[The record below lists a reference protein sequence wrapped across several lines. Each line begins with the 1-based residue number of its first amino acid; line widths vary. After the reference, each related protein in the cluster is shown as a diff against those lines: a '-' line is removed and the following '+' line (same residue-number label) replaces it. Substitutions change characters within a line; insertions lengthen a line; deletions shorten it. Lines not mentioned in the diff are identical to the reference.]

1 MSQVIQALRSLDR
14 KERFAVLR
22 EVLGFE
28 PETPRLDGR
37 FRQKLSNRIGISVP
51 EHAFLAM
58 DYHLDWIDVAL
69 YLVSK
74 QEIRPKCPFLNER
87 FPNINENQQDVDL
100 LIAFESDGAGEASTH
115 LVHIEAKAYLGWTN
129 AQLNGKAA
137 RLRAIFGEDGARWAF
152 ATPHYVLMSAKRS
165 PRISTQSWPR
175 WMKNGDEPIWLDY
188 DLPSRFKITRCDPSG
203 TPSKNG
209 GYLRLD

>member
-1 MSQVIQALRSLDR
+1 MSQVIQALRSFDR

-22 EVLGFE
+22 EVLGFDS
-28 PETPRLDGR
+28 ETPRLHGR
-37 FRQKLSNRIGISVP
+37 LREKLGDCIGMPVP

-69 YLVSK
+69 YRVSK
-74 QEIRPKCPFLNER
+74 QGIHPKSPFPNER

-100 LIAFESDGAGEASTH
+100 LVAFEADGTGEASTH
-115 LVHIEAKAYLGWTN
+115 LVHIEAKAYLGWKN
-129 AQLNGKAA
+129 DQLERKAK
-137 RLRAIFGEDGARWAF
+137 RLRSIFGEDGTYWQF

-165 PRISTQSWPR
+165 THISTQSWPK

-188 DLPSRFKITRCDPSG
+188 ALPPRQKITRCDAFG
-203 TPSKNG
+203 RPSKTG